1 MDSDFMSNA
10 AEEYAGQGLT
20 LLAIKKYAKDHFHD
34 LRIRR
39 YRFIIINLKV
49 LQSLLTVMTHVRHS
63 PHSSIIN
70 CHLIVCKLSE
80 SKLIY

>member
-1 MDSDFMSNA
+1 MDSNFMSYA
-10 AEEYAGQGLT
+10 AEEYADQGLT

-49 LQSLLTVMTHVRHS
+49 LKSLLTVMTHVQHS

-70 CHLIVCKLSE
+70 CHLIMLQ
-80 SKLIY
+80 II